1 MGVVRRNIAVLL
13 CLATPAAACGQ
24 AAATVGAVGG
34 DHRGGVLRLSA
45 TQASGTIDPQI
56 SYDTFI
62 WQTLYVTQDQLVSFR
77 KAEGADGLALVPDL
91 AEALPDVRDGGRT
104 YVFRLRRGIRFSDG
118 RELGV
123 DDVAATFR
131 RMFRVSGPNVGS
143 WYSIIV
149 GADACLA
156 HPAGC
161 MLQGGVVAD
170 AAARS
175 VTIHLTRPDA
185 EFLQKIALPFASIL
199 PADTQDH
206 DLGTTPP
213 AATGPYMIQSDSSV
227 RGMVLVRNPYFRQW
241 SADAQPDGYADRIEF
256 RYGLQTEA
264 EISAVEN
271 GTLDWIAD
279 PPPLDRQAELGRSYP
294 GLVHIH
300 PMLGYYYVMMNTHL
314 APFDDM
320 RARQAMA
327 MAINRRVLVNLYGGP
342 ALGTPLCHLLPDGM
356 PGSAPTCPFTTNP
369 GRDWTAPDLARARAL
384 VTASGTRGMR
394 VTLIASDRD
403 VERSMGIY
411 LQSVLSDIGYDA
423 RLHTISF
430 DIRDP
435 YMENTSN
442 HVQIGLANWFMDYPA
457 PSDFLQVLF
466 SCAGFHP
473 GSDASMNMSGF
484 CDPAVDARMQQAM
497 TVALSNPAQA
507 SHLWEGIDRDVTAR
521 APSTTLFQINYL
533 DLVSARVGHFRFS
546 PLFHMIFSQVW
557 VQ

>member
-1 MGVVRRNIAVLL
+1 MGVVRRKIAVLL
-13 CLATPAAACGQ
+13 CLAAPAVACGQ
-24 AAATVGAVGG
+24 AAATVGAPGG

-45 TQASGTIDPQI
+45 TQAFGTIDPQI
-56 SYDTFI
+56 SYDTFV

-77 KAEGADGLALVPDL
+77 KAEGVDGLALVPDL
-91 AEALPDVRDGGRT
+91 AEAMPEVRDGGRT
-104 YVFRLRRGIRFSDG
+104 YVFRLRQGIRFSDG

-143 WYSIIV
+143 WYNIIV

-185 EFLQKIALPFASIL
+185 EFLQKIAMPFASIL
-199 PADTQDH
+199 PADTPDH

-241 SADAQPDGYADRIEF
+241 SADAQPDGYPDRIEF

-279 PPPLDRQAELGRSYP
+279 PPPLDRLAELGSGHP

-300 PMLGYYYVMMNTHL
+300 PMLGYYYLMMNTHL
-314 APFDDM
+314 APFDDV

-356 PGSAPTCPFTTNP
+356 PGSAPTCPFTKTP

-384 VTASGTRGMR
+384 VTASGTQGMR

-411 LQSVLSDIGYDA
+411 LQSVLQDIGYDA

-430 DIRDP
+430 NIRDP

-497 TVALSNPAQA
+497 TAALTDPKQA
-507 SHLWEGIDRDVTAR
+507 AHLWEGIDRDVTAR

>member
-1 MGVVRRNIAVLL
+1 MVRRKIAVLL
-13 CLATPAAACGQ
+13 CLAASSLAGGR
-24 AAATVGAVGG
+24 AAATVGALGD

-45 TQASGTIDPQI
+45 AQASGTIDPQI
-56 SYDTFI
+56 SYDTFV

-91 AEALPDVRDGGRT
+91 AEAMPEVRDGGRT
-104 YVFRLRRGIRFSDG
+104 YVFRLRQGIRFSDG
-118 RELGV
+118 RALGGE
-123 DDVAATFR
+123 DVAATFR

-143 WYSIIV
+143 WYNIIV

-170 AAARS
+170 AAVRS

-199 PADTQDH
+199 PADTPDH

-213 AATGPYMIQSDSSV
+213 AATGPYVIQSDSSV

-241 SADAQPDGYADRIEF
+241 SADAQPDGYPDRIEF

-279 PPPLDRQAELGRSYP
+279 PPPLDRLAELGRSYP

-300 PMLGYYYVMMNTHL
+300 PMLGYYYLMMNTHL
-314 APFDDM
+314 APFDDV

-327 MAINRRVLVNLYGGP
+327 MAINRRVVVNLYGGP

-356 PGSAPTCPFTTNP
+356 PGSAPTCPFTKNP
-369 GRDWTAPDLARARAL
+369 GRDWAAPDLDRARAL
-384 VTASGTRGMR
+384 VAASGTRGMR

-411 LQSVLSDIGYDA
+411 LQSVLQDIGYDA
-423 RLHTISF
+423 RLRTVSF
-430 DIRDP
+430 NIRDP
-435 YMENTSN
+435 YMENSSN

-497 TVALSNPAQA
+497 TEELSDPAQA
-507 SHLWEGIDRDVTAR
+507 AHLWEGIDRDVTAR